1 MASKDWNNMLSG
13 RLYHAQDSELAA
25 ARLRARRLVFRYN
38 QSAPENE
45 SLRRELARELF
56 GQMGEGCYLEPPLR
70 CDYGSNTRQGLPTAT
85 TLAGMSFVTTLPAP
99 ITEFLPIRTP
109 GAITA

>member
-70 CDYGSNTRQGLPTAT
+70 CDYGKPLEKDS
-85 TLAGMSFVTTLPAP
+85 S
-99 ITEFLPIRTP
+99 TEERSSPSTP
-109 GAITA
+109 GIRRATASITTTEAMAPFVRI